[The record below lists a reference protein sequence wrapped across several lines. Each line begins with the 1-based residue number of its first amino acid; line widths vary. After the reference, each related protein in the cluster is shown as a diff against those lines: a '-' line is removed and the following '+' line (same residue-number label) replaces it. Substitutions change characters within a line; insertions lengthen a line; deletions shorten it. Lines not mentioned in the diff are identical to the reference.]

1 MSTEQQV
8 ADEELLKAW
17 RGGDQRAGSA
27 LFARHHPS
35 VARFFA
41 SKLGYEES
49 DDLVQ
54 ETFLGLRE
62 GLDRFRGE
70 ASVRTLL
77 FAIARN
83 QLNYYFR
90 KLTRDRKRFDYDPT
104 QTSIAAIATT
114 PTQRMAGGEQNLLLL
129 RALRELPID
138 TQVMIELH
146 YWEQLPVREI
156 AEVMEVPVNTVKTR
170 MFRGRKQLEALM
182 EKLAASPEQLEA
194 THDEFSA
201 WAARLRDELGA
212 DEVDVP

>member
-1 MSTEQQV
+1 
-8 ADEELLKAW
+8 
-17 RGGDQRAGSA
+17 
-27 LFARHHPS
+27 
-35 VARFFA
+35 
-41 SKLGYEES
+41 
-49 DDLVQ
+49 
-54 ETFLGLRE
+54 
-62 GLDRFRGE
+62 
-70 ASVRTLL
+70 
-77 FAIARN
+77 
-83 QLNYYFR
+83 
-90 KLTRDRKRFDYDPT
+90 
-104 QTSIAAIATT
+104 
-114 PTQRMAGGEQNLLLL
+114 MAGGEQNLLLL

-212 DEVDVP
+212 DSPSDSAVE